1 MATYI
6 LRRVMSTAPTLVL
19 ISILVFLAI
28 EITPGTYVDI
38 LVAQQIRDT
47 GSAALTPGQIQLL
60 EKQYGIGRPIYVR
73 WWKWFSRFVR
83 GDMGRSY
90 AYGHRPVAQL
100 IGERIA
106 LTMVI
111 AFSSL
116 AFSYLVALPI
126 GIYSAVRQYTFGDHL
141 FTALSFLGLSV
152 PNFLLALLLMI
163 TGFFVFGQLPG
174 GLFSPEYAEAP
185 WSLAKVLDLMSRLWI
200 PVFVLGTAGMAGT
213 MRVLRGNLLDQLR
226 RPYVETARAKGLRET
241 VLVIKYPVRLA
252 LNPFI
257 TSLGLSFPGIVGGEL
272 IVSIVLNLPTTGPL
286 LFDAVMS
293 HDAFLAGAMV
303 MLLSSVLVLGNLLS
317 DLALAGIDPRIRYD

>member
-6 LRRVMSTAPTLVL
+6 LRRVISAVPTLVL
-19 ISILVFLAI
+19 ISVLVFLVI

-47 GSAALTPGQIQLL
+47 GSPVLTPGQIQLL
-60 EKQYGIGRPIYVR
+60 EKQYGVGQPIYVR
-73 WWKWFSRFVR
+73 WWKWFSRFVQ

-90 AYGHRPVAQL
+90 AYGHRPVAKL

-106 LTMVI
+106 LTMLI
-111 AFSSL
+111 SFCSL

-126 GIYSAVRQYTFGDHL
+126 GIYSAVRQYTFGDHF
-141 FTALSFLGLSV
+141 FTLVSFLGLSV
-152 PNFLLALLLMI
+152 PNFLLALLFI
-163 TGFFVFGQLPG
+163 IIGFFVFGQIPG

-185 WSLAKVLDLMSRLWI
+185 WSLAKVLDLLSRLWI

-213 MRVLRGNLLDQLR
+213 MRILRGNLLDQLR

-257 TSLGLSFPGIVGGEL
+257 TSLGLALPGIVGGEL

-286 LFDAVMS
+286 LFDAVMN

-303 MLLSSVLVLGNLLS
+303 MLLSGVLVLGNLLS
-317 DLALAGIDPRIRYD
+317 DLALAGMDPRIRYD

>member
-6 LRRVMSTAPTLVL
+6 LRRVISAVPTLVL
-19 ISILVFLAI
+19 ISVLVFLVI

-47 GSAALTPGQIQLL
+47 GSPVLTPGQIQLL
-60 EKQYGIGRPIYVR
+60 EKQYGVGQPIYVR
-73 WWKWFSRFVR
+73 WWKWFSRFVQ

-106 LTMVI
+106 LTMLI
-111 AFSSL
+111 SFCSL

-126 GIYSAVRQYTFGDHL
+126 GIYSAVRQYTFGDHF
-141 FTALSFLGLSV
+141 FTLVSFLGLSV
-152 PNFLLALLLMI
+152 PNFLLALLFI
-163 TGFFVFGQLPG
+163 IIGFFVFGQIPG

-185 WSLAKVLDLMSRLWI
+185 WSLAKVLDLLSRLWI

-257 TSLGLSFPGIVGGEL
+257 TSLGLAFPGIVGGEL

-286 LFDAVMS
+286 LFDAVMN

-303 MLLSSVLVLGNLLS
+303 MLLSGVLVLGNLLS
-317 DLALAGIDPRIRYD
+317 DLALAGMDPRIRYD

>member
-6 LRRVMSTAPTLVL
+6 LRRVISAVPTLVL
-19 ISILVFLAI
+19 ISVLVFLVI

-47 GSAALTPGQIQLL
+47 GSPVLTPGQIQLL
-60 EKQYGIGRPIYVR
+60 EKQYGVGQPIYVR
-73 WWKWFSRFVR
+73 WWKWFSRFVQ

-90 AYGHRPVAQL
+90 AYGHRPVAKL

-106 LTMVI
+106 LTMLI
-111 AFSSL
+111 SFCSL

-126 GIYSAVRQYTFGDHL
+126 GIYSAVRQYTFGDHF
-141 FTALSFLGLSV
+141 FTLVSFLGLSV
-152 PNFLLALLLMI
+152 PNFLLALLFI
-163 TGFFVFGQLPG
+163 IIGFFVFGQIPG
-174 GLFSPEYAEAP
+174 GLFSPEYTEAP
-185 WSLAKVLDLMSRLWI
+185 WSLAKMLDLLSRLWI

-213 MRVLRGNLLDQLR
+213 MRILRGNLLDQLR

-257 TSLGLSFPGIVGGEL
+257 TSLGLALPGIVGGEL

-286 LFDAVMS
+286 LFDAVMN

-303 MLLSSVLVLGNLLS
+303 MLLSGVLVLGNLLS
-317 DLALAGIDPRIRYD
+317 DVALAGMDPRIRYD

>member
-6 LRRVMSTAPTLVL
+6 LRRVISAVPTLVL
-19 ISILVFLAI
+19 ISVLVFLVI

-47 GSAALTPGQIQLL
+47 GSPVLTPGQIQLL
-60 EKQYGIGRPIYVR
+60 EKQYGVGQPIYVR
-73 WWKWFSRFVR
+73 WWKWFSRFVQ

-90 AYGHRPVAQL
+90 AYGHRPVAKL

-106 LTMVI
+106 LTMLI
-111 AFSSL
+111 SFCSL

-126 GIYSAVRQYTFGDHL
+126 GIYSAVRQYTFGDHF
-141 FTALSFLGLSV
+141 FTLVSFLGLSV
-152 PNFLLALLLMI
+152 PNFLLALLFI
-163 TGFFVFGQLPG
+163 IIGFFVFGQIPG

-185 WSLAKVLDLMSRLWI
+185 WSLAKVLDLLSRLWI

-257 TSLGLSFPGIVGGEL
+257 TSLGLAFPGIVGGEL

-286 LFDAVMS
+286 LFDAVMN

-303 MLLSSVLVLGNLLS
+303 MLLSGVLVLGNLLS
-317 DLALAGIDPRIRYD
+317 DLALAGMDPRIRYD

>member
-6 LRRVMSTAPTLVL
+6 LRRVISAVPTLVL
-19 ISILVFLAI
+19 ISVLVFLVI

-47 GSAALTPGQIQLL
+47 GSPVLTPGQIQLL
-60 EKQYGIGRPIYVR
+60 EKQYGVGQPIYVR
-73 WWKWFSRFVR
+73 WWKWFSRFVQ

-90 AYGHRPVAQL
+90 AYGHRPVAKL

-106 LTMVI
+106 LTMLI
-111 AFSSL
+111 SFCSL

-126 GIYSAVRQYTFGDHL
+126 GIYSAVRQYTFGDHF
-141 FTALSFLGLSV
+141 FTLVSFLGLSV
-152 PNFLLALLLMI
+152 PNFLLALLFI
-163 TGFFVFGQLPG
+163 IIGFFVFGQIPG

-185 WSLAKVLDLMSRLWI
+185 WSLAKVLDLLSRLWI

-213 MRVLRGNLLDQLR
+213 MRILRGNLLDQLR

-257 TSLGLSFPGIVGGEL
+257 TSLGLAFPGIVGGEL

-286 LFDAVMS
+286 LFDAVMN

-303 MLLSSVLVLGNLLS
+303 MLLSGVLVLGNLLS
-317 DLALAGIDPRIRYD
+317 DLALAGMDPRIRYD

>member
-6 LRRVMSTAPTLVL
+6 LRRVISAVPTLVL
-19 ISILVFLAI
+19 ISVLVFLVI

-47 GSAALTPGQIQLL
+47 GSPVLTAGQIQLL
-60 EKQYGIGRPIYVR
+60 EKQYGVGQPIYVR
-73 WWKWFSRFVR
+73 WWKWFSRFVQ

-106 LTMVI
+106 LTMLI
-111 AFSSL
+111 SFCSL

-126 GIYSAVRQYTFGDHL
+126 GIYSAVRQYTFGDHF
-141 FTALSFLGLSV
+141 FTLVSFLGLSV
-152 PNFLLALLLMI
+152 PNFLLALLFI
-163 TGFFVFGQLPG
+163 IIGFFVFGQIPG

-185 WSLAKVLDLMSRLWI
+185 WSLAKVLDLLSRLWI

-257 TSLGLSFPGIVGGEL
+257 TSLGLAFPGIVGGEL

-286 LFDAVMS
+286 LFDAVMN

-303 MLLSSVLVLGNLLS
+303 MLLSGVLVLGNLLS
-317 DLALAGIDPRIRYD
+317 DLALAGMDPRIRYD